1 MASDLRVLIASVPDR
16 EHVVVEIWR
25 ANVQIAEVSR
35 TSDGDR
41 LEIYFLDAED
51 GRLVLDLPEFME
63 SLEQAEAE
71 FRRT

>member
-25 ANVQIAEVSR
+25 ENVQIAEASR

-71 FRRT
+71 LRRT